1 MSRRIEDIART
12 PEEDIPLLPSWLPG
26 RRALR
31 YWQRNAD
38 VFCATWKTTVLPPLF
53 EPLLYLAAFGAGVGM
68 LVGTLTWEGQ
78 ELTYIQFVAP
88 GMIAVGLMFWSF
100 FETTYNAFI
109 RYRFQ
114 NTMEAVMTTPL
125 TVEEIVTGEILWGA
139 SKGLVAG
146 TVTAGV
152 VAALGLVSW
161 PQGLVILAVLPLGGL
176 VFGSLGM
183 ICSGLV
189 RGIDAFNI
197 PIFLM
202 VWPIYLFSGTF
213 FPLEVMPRWGR
224 MVAEVLPLTHFVEL
238 LRSAALGRL
247 GMGHL
252 WDVAWLVGYV
262 VVLLPLGVV
271 LMRRRLVR

>member
-1 MSRRIEDIART
+1 MSRRIADIART
-12 PEEDIPLLPSWLPG
+12 PEEDIPLLPAWLPG

-38 VFCATWKTTVLPPLF
+38 VFRATWKTTVLPPLF

-78 ELTYIQFVAP
+78 ELSYIQFVAP

-202 VWPIYLFSGTF
+202 VWPMYLFSGTF
-213 FPLEVMPRWGR
+213 FPLEVMPKWGR

-247 GMGHL
+247 GVGHL
-252 WDVAWLVGYV
+252 WDVAWLVGYT
-262 VVLLPLGVV
+262 VVLFPLGVV

>member
-1 MSRRIEDIART
+1 MSAI
-12 PEEDIPLLPSWLPG
+12 PG

-38 VFCATWKTTVLPPLF
+38 VFRATWKTTVLPPLF
-53 EPLLYLAAFGAGVGM
+53 EPLLYLVAFGAGVGM
-68 LVGTLTWEGQ
+68 LVGSLTWRGE
-78 ELTYIQFVAP
+78 ELTYIEFVGP
-88 GMIAVGLMFWSF
+88 GMIAVGLMFWAF

-114 NTMEAVMTTPL
+114 DTMEAVMTTPL
-125 TVEEIVTGEILWGA
+125 TAEEIVFGEILWGA
-139 SKGLVAG
+139 TKGLVAG
-146 TVTAGV
+146 TVTGGV

-161 PQGLVILAVLPLGGL
+161 PQGLWILAVLPLGGL
-176 VFGSLGM
+176 VFGALGM

-202 VWPIYLFSGTF
+202 VWPMYLFSGTF
-213 FPLEVMPRWGR
+213 FPLEVMPGWARV
-224 MVAEVLPLTHFVEL
+224 VAEVLPLTHLVEL

-247 GMGHL
+247 EVGHR
-252 WDVAWLVGYV
+252 WDVGWLVG
-262 VVLLPLGVV
+262 
-271 LMRRRLVR
+271 